1 MYVVPHK
8 TVCYYLYSIFISVS
22 AKDFKII
29 YSVFVIEKYCLLI
42 ISPLCYVM
50 WVSFCAYSGDPR
62 HECYATQKILICQEI
77 WEVSLCYTE
86 PHLIYVIIYNTFYLE
101 KTL

>member
-1 MYVVPHK
+1 MYMVPHK
-8 TVCYYLYSIFISVS
+8 TVCYCLYSVFISVS

-29 YSVFVIEKYCLLI
+29 YPVFVIEKYCLLI

-50 WVSFCAYSGDPR
+50 WISLCAYSGDPR

-77 WEVSLCYTE
+77 WEVSLCYTMLSQGGKVR
-86 PHLIYVIIYNTFYLE
+86 HLLKNG
-101 KTL
+101 